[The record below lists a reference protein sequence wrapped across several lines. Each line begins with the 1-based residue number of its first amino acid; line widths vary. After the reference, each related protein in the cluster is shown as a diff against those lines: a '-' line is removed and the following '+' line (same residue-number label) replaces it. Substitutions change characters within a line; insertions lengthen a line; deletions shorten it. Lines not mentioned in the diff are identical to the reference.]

1 MISLNARLKIPIVDQ
16 ITVVSVFTCQNIIIE
31 TLFPVDIIN
40 GILYLLLLRQQR
52 TTFLFKD
59 AFSFWNC
66 CFTLKADGKVFVH
79 FINTHTTVF

>member
-16 ITVVSVFTCQNIIIE
+16 ITVVSVFPCQNIIIE

-59 AFSFWNC
+59 CFFVLELLLHPEGRGQGILSF
-66 CFTLKADGKVFVH
+66 H
-79 FINTHTTVF
+79 